1 MITMITWGTTTDPE
15 VGGDDEA
22 ADSGL
27 AVRISIDIIII
38 NTIIIIVVVIIIIDS
53 FGTIIPVVGE

>member
-1 MITMITWGTTTDPE
+1 MIITKIITIIFMIAVITWGTTTDPE

-27 AVRISIDIIII
+27 AVI
-38 NTIIIIVVVIIIIDS
+38 
-53 FGTIIPVVGE
+53 GEYF

>member
-1 MITMITWGTTTDPE
+1 MMAMITWGTTTDPE

-27 AVRISIDIIII
+27 AVIGEYFYHYHHY
-38 NTIIIIVVVIIIIDS
+38 NTRVRKNWG
-53 FGTIIPVVGE
+53 F